1 MTTAETMEKSNI
13 VETAVAAGG
22 FTTLASLLERA
33 GLAETLAGGGP
44 FTVFAPTD
52 EAFEAVP
59 QETLDALAKDREML
73 RAVLLY
79 HVVEGEARA
88 SDVASM
94 RSAETL
100 NGDSVRLRA
109 NGDTVR
115 VDGARVVKAD
125 VTASNGV
132 IHVIDEVLIPFA
144 WRTSPRPVR
153 PQAGRAVFCR
163 SRSCVRRARSTDCS
177 LSFTSSTQSTGRSST
192 CSAKRRKRRRSS
204 VSA

>member
-1 MTTAETMEKSNI
+1 MQRTARHRRPLRALAAAAAGLAVVGLVFAGCGGNDSEAQGDPVSTEAAVTTTEMTEESNI
-13 VETAVAAGG
+13 VETAVAAGE

-33 GLAETLAGGGP
+33 GLAETLAGEGP

-59 QETLDALAKDREML
+59 QETLDALAEDPEKL

-100 NGDSVRLRA
+100 NGDSVRLQTS
-109 NGDTVR
+109 GDTVR
-115 VDGARVVKAD
+115 VDAARVVKAD
-125 VTASNGV
+125 VNASNGV
-132 IHVIDEVLIPFA
+132 IHVIDEVLIP
-144 WRTSPRPVR
+144 
-153 PQAGRAVFCR
+153 
-163 SRSCVRRARSTDCS
+163 
-177 LSFTSSTQSTGRSST
+177 
-192 CSAKRRKRRRSS
+192 SA
-204 VSA
+204 

>member
-1 MTTAETMEKSNI
+1 MQQAAHYRRPLRALGAVGLAVVGLAFAGCGGNDTEAQGGPASTQSAMTTTAMMEESNI
-13 VETAVAAGG
+13 VETAVAAGD

-33 GLAETLAGGGP
+33 GLAGTLAGEGP

-52 EAFEAVP
+52 EAFEGVP
-59 QETLDALAKDREML
+59 QETLDALAEDREML

-109 NGDTVR
+109 SGDTVR
-115 VDGARVVKAD
+115 VDAARVVKAD

-132 IHVIDEVLIPFA
+132 IHVIDEVLIP
-144 WRTSPRPVR
+144 
-153 PQAGRAVFCR
+153 
-163 SRSCVRRARSTDCS
+163 
-177 LSFTSSTQSTGRSST
+177 
-192 CSAKRRKRRRSS
+192 SA
-204 VSA
+204 

>member
-1 MTTAETMEKSNI
+1 MNDATHHRRPLRALAAVGLAVVGLVFAGCGGNDSEAQGGPTSTQAGMTTAMMEKSNV
-13 VETAVAAGG
+13 VETAVAAGD
-22 FTTLASLLERA
+22 FTTLTSLLKRA
-33 GLAETLAGGGP
+33 GLAETLAGEGP

-59 QETLDALAKDREML
+59 QETLDALAEDREML

-109 NGDTVR
+109 SGDTVR
-115 VDGARVVKAD
+115 VDAARVVKAD
-125 VTASNGV
+125 VIASNGV
-132 IHVIDEVLIPFA
+132 IHVIDEVLIP
-144 WRTSPRPVR
+144 
-153 PQAGRAVFCR
+153 
-163 SRSCVRRARSTDCS
+163 
-177 LSFTSSTQSTGRSST
+177 
-192 CSAKRRKRRRSS
+192 SA
-204 VSA
+204 

>member
-1 MTTAETMEKSNI
+1 MQQEQHPNRRRRPIGALAAVGLAAVGLAVAGCGGNDSEAQSGAASTQSAMTATEMADESNI
-13 VETAVAAGG
+13 IETAVAAGD
-22 FTTLASLLERA
+22 FTTLASLLESA
-33 GLAETLAGGGP
+33 GLAETLAGEGP

-59 QETLDALAKDREML
+59 QETLDALAEDRDML

-109 NGDTVR
+109 SGDTVR
-115 VDGARVVKAD
+115 VDAARVVKAD

-132 IHVIDEVLIPFA
+132 IHVIDEVLIP
-144 WRTSPRPVR
+144 
-153 PQAGRAVFCR
+153 
-163 SRSCVRRARSTDCS
+163 
-177 LSFTSSTQSTGRSST
+177 
-192 CSAKRRKRRRSS
+192 SA
-204 VSA
+204 

>member
-1 MTTAETMEKSNI
+1 MQHAARHTAARSAPWAAAVGLVAVGLAFSGCGGNDSEGQGDPASTQSAVTTTEMMEESNI
-13 VETAVAAGG
+13 VETAVAAGD
-22 FTTLASLLERA
+22 FATLASLLERA
-33 GLAETLAGGGP
+33 GLAETLAGEGP

-59 QETLDALAKDREML
+59 QETLDALAEDREKL

-109 NGDTVR
+109 SGDTVR
-115 VDGARVVKAD
+115 VDAARVVKAD
-125 VTASNGV
+125 VDASNGV
-132 IHVIDEVLIPFA
+132 IHVIDEVLIP
-144 WRTSPRPVR
+144 
-153 PQAGRAVFCR
+153 
-163 SRSCVRRARSTDCS
+163 
-177 LSFTSSTQSTGRSST
+177 
-192 CSAKRRKRRRSS
+192 SA
-204 VSA
+204 

>member
-1 MTTAETMEKSNI
+1 MQHAAHDYRRPLRALAAVGLAVVGLVFAGCGGNDSEAQGDPASTQSAMTTTEMMEESNI
-13 VETAVAAGG
+13 VETAVAAGD

-33 GLAETLAGGGP
+33 GLAETLAGEGP

-59 QETLDALAKDREML
+59 QETIDALAKDREML

-100 NGDSVRLRA
+100 NGDAVRLRA
-109 NGDTVR
+109 SGDTVR
-115 VDGARVVKAD
+115 IDAARVVKAD

-132 IHVIDEVLIPFA
+132 IHVIDQVLIP
-144 WRTSPRPVR
+144 
-153 PQAGRAVFCR
+153 
-163 SRSCVRRARSTDCS
+163 
-177 LSFTSSTQSTGRSST
+177 
-192 CSAKRRKRRRSS
+192 SA
-204 VSA
+204 

>member
-1 MTTAETMEKSNI
+1 MQNARHHRPIRAVAAVGLSVVGLAFAGCGGNDSEPQGTPASTESAMTTTESMEESNI
-13 VETAVAAGG
+13 VQTAVAAGD

-33 GLAETLAGGGP
+33 GLAETLAGEGP

-59 QETLDALAKDREML
+59 QETLDALAEDTDML

-109 NGDTVR
+109 SGDSVR
-115 VDGARVVKAD
+115 VDAARVVKAD
-125 VTASNGV
+125 VIASNGV
-132 IHVIDEVLIPFA
+132 IHVIDEVLIP
-144 WRTSPRPVR
+144 
-153 PQAGRAVFCR
+153 
-163 SRSCVRRARSTDCS
+163 
-177 LSFTSSTQSTGRSST
+177 
-192 CSAKRRKRRRSS
+192 SA
-204 VSA
+204 

>member
-1 MTTAETMEKSNI
+1 MQHPGHHHRRPLAALAALGLAVAGLAFAGCGGNDSEAQGSPASTTQAAMTTAETMEKSNI

-59 QETLDALAKDREML
+59 QETLDALAEDREML

-109 NGDTVR
+109 SGDTVR
-115 VDGARVVKAD
+115 VNAARVVKAD

-132 IHVIDEVLIPFA
+132 IHVIDEVLIP
-144 WRTSPRPVR
+144 
-153 PQAGRAVFCR
+153 
-163 SRSCVRRARSTDCS
+163 
-177 LSFTSSTQSTGRSST
+177 
-192 CSAKRRKRRRSS
+192 SA
-204 VSA
+204 A

>member
-1 MTTAETMEKSNI
+1 MQHAAHHHRRPLVALAAAGLAAAGLVFAGCGGNDSEAQADSASTEPAVTTTEMTEESNI
-13 VETAVAAGG
+13 VETAVAAGD

-33 GLAETLAGGGP
+33 GLAETLAGEGP

-59 QETLDALAKDREML
+59 QETLDALAEDPEML

-100 NGDSVRLRA
+100 NGDSVRLQA

-115 VDGARVVKAD
+115 VDAARVVKAD
-125 VTASNGV
+125 VDASNGV
-132 IHVIDEVLIPFA
+132 IHVIDEVLIP
-144 WRTSPRPVR
+144 
-153 PQAGRAVFCR
+153 
-163 SRSCVRRARSTDCS
+163 
-177 LSFTSSTQSTGRSST
+177 
-192 CSAKRRKRRRSS
+192 SA
-204 VSA
+204 

>member
-1 MTTAETMEKSNI
+1 MQHAAHHRRPLRALAAVGLAVVGVVFAGCGGNDSEAQGGPASTQSATTTEMMEESNI
-13 VETAVAAGG
+13 VETADAAGD

-33 GLAETLAGGGP
+33 GLAETLAGEGP

-59 QETLDALAKDREML
+59 PETLDALAEDREML

-100 NGDSVRLRA
+100 NGESVRLRA
-109 NGDTVR
+109 SGDTVR
-115 VDGARVVKAD
+115 VDAARVVKAD
-125 VTASNGV
+125 VNASNGV
-132 IHVIDEVLIPFA
+132 IHVIDQVLIP
-144 WRTSPRPVR
+144 
-153 PQAGRAVFCR
+153 
-163 SRSCVRRARSTDCS
+163 
-177 LSFTSSTQSTGRSST
+177 
-192 CSAKRRKRRRSS
+192 SA
-204 VSA
+204 

>member
-1 MTTAETMEKSNI
+1 MTTTEMTEESNI
-13 VETAVAAGG
+13 VETAVAAGD

-33 GLAETLAGGGP
+33 GLAETLAGEGP

-59 QETLDALAKDREML
+59 QETLDALAEDREML
-73 RAVLLY
+73 RTVLLY

-109 NGDTVR
+109 SGDTVR
-115 VDGARVVKAD
+115 LDAARVVKAD

-132 IHVIDEVLIPFA
+132 IHVIDEVLIP
-144 WRTSPRPVR
+144 
-153 PQAGRAVFCR
+153 
-163 SRSCVRRARSTDCS
+163 
-177 LSFTSSTQSTGRSST
+177 
-192 CSAKRRKRRRSS
+192 SA
-204 VSA
+204 

>member
-1 MTTAETMEKSNI
+1 MHYEAHHRRPLRALAAVGLAIVGLVFAGCGGNDSEAQGGQASTEPAMTTTEMMAESNL
-13 VETAVAAGG
+13 VETAVAAGD

-33 GLAETLAGGGP
+33 GLAETLAGEGP

-59 QETLDALAKDREML
+59 QETLDALAEDQEML

-88 SDVASM
+88 RDVASM

-100 NGDSVRLRA
+100 NGDSVRLRTS
-109 NGDTVR
+109 GDTVR
-115 VDGARVVKAD
+115 VDAARVVKAD

-132 IHVIDEVLIPFA
+132 IHVIDEVLIP
-144 WRTSPRPVR
+144 
-153 PQAGRAVFCR
+153 
-163 SRSCVRRARSTDCS
+163 
-177 LSFTSSTQSTGRSST
+177 
-192 CSAKRRKRRRSS
+192 S
-204 VSA
+204 V